1 MTDIFGPTF
10 PNTQLLADA
19 FALSGYLVLI
29 PDVFCGREL
38 TFPIP
43 PSFNLQHYID
53 MTMPRAETVDP
64 IYKRVIQWLRE
75 ERGVKRV
82 GGVGYCFG
90 GRYVCRWLAKAEGG
104 LDAGFIA
111 HPSFVNAEE
120 VWGVNRPLSIA
131 AAETDDI
138 FPAEKRRETEDILKQ
153 LSVPYELCLYSHV
166 EHGFG
171 VKGDL
176 SHARAKF
183 AKEQAFRQAVCWM
196 DEYVKKD
203 WREEDGRS

>member
-53 MTMPRAETVDP
+53 MTMPRAET
-64 IYKRVIQWLRE
+64 
-75 ERGVKRV
+75 
-82 GGVGYCFG
+82 
-90 GRYVCRWLAKAEGG
+90 
-104 LDAGFIA
+104 
-111 HPSFVNAEE
+111 
-120 VWGVNRPLSIA
+120 
-131 AAETDDI
+131 TDDI

>member
-29 PDVFCGREL
+29 PDVFC
-38 TFPIP
+38 
-43 PSFNLQHYID
+43 
-53 MTMPRAETVDP
+53 
-64 IYKRVIQWLRE
+64 
-75 ERGVKRV
+75 
-82 GGVGYCFG
+82 
-90 GRYVCRWLAKAEGG
+90 
-104 LDAGFIA
+104 
-111 HPSFVNAEE
+111 
-120 VWGVNRPLSIA
+120 
-131 AAETDDI
+131 ETDDI